1 MCLIDTEP
9 IANFVEK
16 INVKKA
22 SQISYLTNRELKEYF
37 WDSKELQKSDREK
50 YEWVSYLNNVK
61 KYCKIAV
68 KNKGEIKQTYRY
80 GKLKY
85 DGRLYVSGF
94 GLQNLQSKIRNYLCC
109 DNYIELDI
117 KNCYPSIL
125 LYLAEG
131 NEITTTLLKEYVTN
145 RDEILTKYNLCKI
158 DIIKVLNCDK
168 NYKKQGNDWYNLFIS
183 EIETLKKE
191 LQNKIELPQT
201 SNTKNPLSASIN
213 RKIYDIEGNIIQK
226 LIKIIGIKNIGF
238 PLFDAV
244 YVDRDKEIDLST
256 INESFSQFKY
266 IQFDI
271 KDTISDITL
280 PEKLEEAEMEYESVK
295 IKFEE
300 SHFQTLNPPVFW
312 KNIRLYDNSMK
323 YVQYNTKDFQLACK
337 EYPILITDED
347 GKIKKKSIFET
358 WISDPTRRK
367 YQSIDFIPYGIEDIC
382 PDHIYNTFE
391 GFAINNKDVD
401 YDMNTDI
408 TNFTEYLSNLVGE
421 QDKYL
426 DDPVATNCPKTSY
439 LMKYIAHMFQY
450 PEKLTEKIIV
460 FKGWTGTGKDTL
472 LKVLRNLMG
481 YKYVDTTGDPTD
493 LFKDFNDILES
504 KIAIFLN
511 EMEGSDGIKIQEKLK
526 ELATREV
533 NKVNSKHE
541 KKIYQ
546 SNKLRL
552 FVLSNNDS
560 PVSIQIHDRRY
571 IVFNCGF
578 GLVVKTKNEVQSKYA
593 SDFWCKFNDDLKNIN
608 WLKCVYDQLMEIDLS
623 DFCPDKSAPVT
634 SEYKLLKEKSF
645 CPLYD
650 FILEIWETKNF
661 SSFFKKD
668 DLYYIQFKAFKS
680 KYIEYLENNNIVPE
694 YKIKDSWIK
703 QKLAVCNNSFKPS
716 VRKRFKI
723 GDETIR
729 REFAEFKFQDLCDFI
744 DNYITQET
752 DKENEEVVELEEC
765 YCNNE
770 IIYSDTD

>member
-266 IQFDI
+266 IHFDI